1 MEKKKEMI
9 KVLRGLWK
17 TLKDVENSFL
27 HAAIDEIGGSYEFT
41 NEAEAPV
48 ITAYVGD
55 SPMDVRLKSIK
66 KDGCLLEIE
75 GVEVDSLC
83 PVEVGLSDIM
93 TGQAEFIISELPIK

>member
-9 KVLRGLWK
+9 KILKGLWK

-27 HAAIDEIGGSYEFT
+27 HDAIDEIGGSYEFT

-48 ITAYVGD
+48 ISAYVGD

-66 KDGCLLEIE
+66 KDGLLEIE

-83 PVEVGLSDIM
+83 PVEVSLSDIM
-93 TGQAEFIISELPIK
+93 PGQVEFIISELPIK